1 MEERRE
7 EWKQKLRDAGF
18 LEGTIHTCHFYK
30 ELTEKT
36 AFCLNLKFHENYT
49 GIVYGIFSTAIFCN
63 EEEKKWL
70 YKWGCDDEDC
80 NLRYYLE
87 IKEKE
92 DEKKAETAVSALYW
106 KFRQAD
112 KEEVLQFV
120 KQKRKEFLNVI
131 TGVLKPL
138 GYKKKGNSW
147 SKETKDK
154 IVVYFW
160 ADKNPYCDLYYL
172 MAGAYPL
179 GMEDRVL
186 LNGERIENVLEGKFD
201 WENNATAKESYDWQL
216 QSKER
221 LVSMVETALK
231 EYLLP
236 VEEKG
241 WEQLKEMEL
250 WFREDGKETEES

>member
-1 MEERRE
+1 MEEKRE

-18 LEGTIHTCHFYK
+18 LEGTVHTCHFYK

-36 AFCLNLKFHENYT
+36 AFCLNLKFHKNYT
-49 GIVYGIFSTAIFCN
+49 GIVYGIFSTAKFWN

-87 IKEKE
+87 IKDRE
-92 DEKKAETAVSALYW
+92 DEKEAETVISALYW

-112 KEEVLQFV
+112 K
-120 KQKRKEFLNVI
+120 
-131 TGVLKPL
+131 
-138 GYKKKGNSW
+138 
-147 SKETKDK
+147 
-154 IVVYFW
+154 
-160 ADKNPYCDLYYL
+160 NPYCDLYYL
-172 MAGAYPL
+172 VAGAYPS

-221 LVSMVETALK
+221 LVNMVETALNK
-231 EYLLP
+231 YLLP

-241 WEQLKEMEL
+241 WEQLKEMNL
-250 WFREDGKETEES
+250 WFRGD